1 MTTASSQLILPP
13 ERSSWKTWLGRQLL
27 KGTQAQKEADEWL
40 EGYLDGR
47 PIQHLDYDWL
57 FQGRREQLPPSTEW
71 FVWMVMAGRGFGKT
85 RCGSE
90 WVQGLINKEAWA
102 WGNEAEIPEEPVRI
116 ALLADNAEDAVKVMI
131 KGRSGLL
138 QTSPPWN
145 RPRFKP
151 SEKAVYWPNG
161 GMAFYYSAE
170 DAEQLRGPEHHA
182 AWVDEL
188 AKYRNPVDCW
198 DNLLMGLRLGI
209 RPRVMVTTTPRPH
222 PMLKDI
228 VAAADTELTRGSTYD
243 NKANLPLRFLK
254 KVEELYEGTRVGRQ
268 ELHGVLFDDVEGAL
282 FSTRQFDQNRM
293 RVVPEDVHL
302 VRIVV
307 AVDPPATS
315 TEKANLCGICVAALG
330 DDNRAYILADRSMS
344 QATPERWGRAAV
356 QAYLEY
362 DADLIVGENNQG
374 GEMVEHV
381 VRSVDGNVNYKGV
394 RATRGKVVRA
404 EPVSAIYEQNRAS
417 HVGPPGAFKDLED
430 QLLLFAPGVVFDPE
444 HSPDRA
450 DALVWALTEL
460 FGLDDIG
467 DLIIASYRS

>member
-1 MTTASSQLILPP
+1 M
-13 ERSSWKTWLGRQLL
+13 WDTWL
-27 KGTQAQKEADEWL
+27 
-40 EGYLDGR
+40 
-47 PIQHLDYDWL
+47 
-57 FQGRREQLPPSTEW
+57 
-71 FVWMVMAGRGFGKT
+71 VMAGRGFGKT

-90 WVQGLINKEAWA
+90 WVQGMVNKELWA
-102 WGNEAEIPEEPVRI
+102 WGGPGHEHEIPDEPVRI

-138 QTSPPWN
+138 HVAPPWN

-182 AWVDEL
+182 AWCDEL
-188 AKYRNPVDCW
+188 AKYRNPVDPW
-198 DNLLMGLRLGI
+198 DNLLMGLRLGK
-209 RPRVMVTTTPRPH
+209 RPRALVTTTPRPH
-222 PMLKDI
+222 PMLKEIAGDNT
-228 VAAADTELTRGSTYD
+228 TELTRGSTYD
-243 NKANLPLRFLK
+243 NRANLPAHFLRK
-254 KVEELYEGTRVGRQ
+254 IAELYEGTRVGRQ
-268 ELHGVLFDDVEGAL
+268 ELHAELFDDVEGAL
-282 FSTRQFDQNRM
+282 FSMRQFDENRM
-293 RVVPEDVHL
+293 RVMPEGVE
-302 VRIVV
+302 VQRIVV

-315 TEKANLCGICVAALG
+315 TERANLCGIVVAALG
-330 DDNRAYILADRSMS
+330 DDRRGYILEDKSLAM
-344 QATPERWGRAAV
+344 ATPEMWGRAAV
-356 QAYLEY
+356 QAYLEHG
-362 DADLIVGENNQG
+362 ADLIVGENNQG

-404 EPVSAIYEQNRAS
+404 EPASALYEQNRIS
-417 HVGPPGAFKDLED
+417 HVGPPLHFKPLED

-460 FGLDDIG
+460 FNLGEVG
-467 DLIIASYRS
+467 DLIIGQYRS